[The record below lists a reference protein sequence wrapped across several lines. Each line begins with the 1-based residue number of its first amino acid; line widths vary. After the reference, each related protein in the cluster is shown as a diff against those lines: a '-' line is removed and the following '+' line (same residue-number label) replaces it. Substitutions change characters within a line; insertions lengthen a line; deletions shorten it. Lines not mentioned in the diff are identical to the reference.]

1 MFQIWQR
8 HLFSVTVYS
17 LTSQLQVHNNY
28 NTNTT
33 NTNENI
39 TQIQWKTFLVTHVP
53 DMAAAP
59 FLRDR
64 LFWHFSSY
72 NVIHFKHIINTIKI
86 QHKYNKKIGDTC
98 SRYGCTFSPWL
109 CCLTFQNKYIINT
122 IQIQH
127 KYHIFL
133 VTHVPDTA
141 ASFQPTGWL
150 CCLTFHLLNNIS
162 LQIQIQQKYS
172 TITMIKTQYQL
183 FFLIFSNEQVQ
194 MHRRRYNDS
203 TEIGHTQFEE
213 ICL

>member
-1 MFQIWQR
+1 MFLIWQR
-8 HLFSVTVYS
+8 HLFSETVYS

-86 QHKYNKKIGDTC
+86 QHKDDNKI
-98 SRYGCTFSPWL
+98 WWHM
-109 CCLTFQNKYIINT
+109 FQIRLHLFAVTVLSDISEQVHNKYNT
-122 IQIQH
+122 NTTQVPYFFWWHMFQIRR
-127 KYHIFL
+127 
-133 VTHVPDTA
+133 
-141 ASFQPTGWL
+141 
-150 CCLTFHLLNNIS
+150 HLFNPLGDCVVWHF
-162 LQIQIQQKYS
+162 
-172 TITMIKTQYQL
+172 T
-183 FFLIFSNEQVQ
+183 
-194 MHRRRYNDS
+194 
-203 TEIGHTQFEE
+203 
-213 ICL
+213 C

>member
-1 MFQIWQR
+1 MFLIWQR
-8 HLFSVTVYS
+8 HLFSETVYS

-33 NTNENI
+33 NTNGNI

-86 QHKYNKKIGDTC
+86 QHKYNKNKFGDTC

-127 KYHIFL
+127 KYHIFFGDTCSRYGGIFSTHW
-133 VTHVPDTA
+133 VTVLSD
-141 ASFQPTGWL
+141 
-150 CCLTFHLLNNIS
+150 IS
-162 LQIQIQQKYS
+162 LVKQYFITNTNTTKIQH
-172 TITMIKTQYQL
+172 
-183 FFLIFSNEQVQ
+183 N
-194 MHRRRYNDS
+194 YNDKNTVPTFLFNLFQWTS
-203 TEIGHTQFEE
+203 TNA
-213 ICL
+213 